1 MRRRGLRG
9 LDFTSESAQ
18 PALSQPSPSPNPL
31 PPVALA
37 VARSRGRGGGQRPE
51 RTRLRKKL
59 SSAGGDNSRLRWAS
73 LIAEKIGCIDE
84 AAHVPS
90 SARWPTYEM
99 TVAVEAGSADTPSSS
114 Q

>member
-1 MRRRGLRG
+1 MWRS
-9 LDFTSESAQ
+9 SESGSAS
-18 PALSQPSPSPNPL
+18 A
-31 PPVALA
+31 A
-37 VARSRGRGGGQRPE
+37 VTKDSTAEAGSGVRESVVEDSACSRPRPE

-59 SSAGGDNSRLRWAS
+59 SSAGGGNSRLRWAS